1 MLFEDFRATQG
12 PVAMG
17 PRVRRDDDVEIH
29 PRLLAARK
37 RPSYALNSRPTEQPC
52 WEKPGDR
59 SASRLA
65 LARPRLRRLTALTPS
80 AHRSVGFASARSRTE
95 RGGRTRSAQRVAARI
110 PFLASC
116 DHGVEDDN
124 ELAHAGD
131 DGNLRLFSFGNQA
144 LIVGLQNGIVQR
156 GGANTGHVDGVTDPA
171 AATLDVAFA
180 ASLSAII
187 VIGGN
192 AYQGRGDPVAHLA
205 EFRHPCN
212 KVCGARLSKTRHTL
226 DDLGAFGKIRHGLD
240 FGADGGLEPGN
251 LADQALQDVGMR
263 FLNQSRR
270 RMLALAYQA
279 HPKINQT

>member
-1 MLFEDFRATQG
+1 MPGSSRGMTSEFPRRKAPELCQNLCPRNQSNRVGSSPVIDRPQGWRWRA
-12 PVAMG
+12 
-17 PRVRRDDDVEIH
+17 
-29 PRLLAARK
+29 
-37 RPSYALNSRPTEQPC
+37 PC
-52 WEKPGDR
+52 
-59 SASRLA
+59 
-65 LARPRLRRLTALTPS
+65 LRRLTALTPS

-187 VIGGN
+187 VIG
-192 AYQGRGDPVAHLA
+192 
-205 EFRHPCN
+205 
-212 KVCGARLSKTRHTL
+212 
-226 DDLGAFGKIRHGLD
+226 
-240 FGADGGLEPGN
+240 
-251 LADQALQDVGMR
+251 
-263 FLNQSRR
+263 
-270 RMLALAYQA
+270 
-279 HPKINQT
+279 